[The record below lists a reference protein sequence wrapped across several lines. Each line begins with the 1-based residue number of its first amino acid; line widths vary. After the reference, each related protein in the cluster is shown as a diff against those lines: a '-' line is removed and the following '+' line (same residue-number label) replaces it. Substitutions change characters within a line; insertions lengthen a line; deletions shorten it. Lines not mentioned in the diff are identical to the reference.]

1 MCQAGCIMR
10 NTERGNCVLPVNV
23 NLTQS
28 LARWNSGD
36 RSVEPELMAALYPLL
51 RSIAQKQL
59 RDVGHVTMQA
69 TEFANEAFI
78 RIRQTGIGDT
88 TVQKD
93 FMGFVARV
101 LRNLIVDHLRLR
113 NTNRRGGAQARVGI
127 AELDHMSVDSEIENH
142 LDWLELDRALEKLE
156 EEDPKH
162 ARLVELR
169 YFLGYS
175 NEDAAAQLDVSVRT
189 ANRMW
194 RFARAFLHQE
204 MQKQAL
210 DQRLNYAAR

>member
-1 MCQAGCIMR
+1 
-10 NTERGNCVLPVNV
+10 
-23 NLTQS
+23 
-28 LARWNSGD
+28 
-36 RSVEPELMAALYPLL
+36 MATLYPLL
-51 RSIAQKQL
+51 RAIAQKQL
-59 RDVGHVTMQA
+59 NGVGPVTMQA

-78 RIRQTGIGDT
+78 RIRQTPSGEFT
-88 TVQKD
+88 NQKE

-113 NTNRRGGAQARVGI
+113 NTNRRGGSQARVGI
-127 AELDHMSVDSEIENH
+127 AELNRLAADSDIESQT
-142 LDWLELDRALEKLE
+142 DWLELDRALEVLE

-169 YFLGYS
+169 YFLGFS
-175 NEDAAAQLDVSVRT
+175 IEAAAAQLNVSVPT

-194 RFARAFLHQE
+194 RFARVFLHQQ

-210 DQRLNYAAR
+210 ERRLSHSAL

>member
-1 MCQAGCIMR
+1 
-10 NTERGNCVLPVNV
+10 VNA

-28 LARWNSGD
+28 LARWNAGD
-36 RSVEPELMAALYPLL
+36 KSVEPELMAALYPLL
-51 RSIAQKQL
+51 RAIAQKQL
-59 RDVGHVTMQA
+59 NGVGPVTMQA

-78 RIRQTGIGDT
+78 RIRQTPAGEFASH
-88 TVQKD
+88 KE

-127 AELDHMSVDSEIENH
+127 AELDRLAVDSDIEH
-142 LDWLELDRALEKLE
+142 QLDWLELDRALETLE

-169 YFLGYS
+169 YFLGFS
-175 NEDAAAQLDVSVRT
+175 IEAAAVQLDVSVPT

-194 RFARAFLHQE
+194 RFARVFLQQQ

-210 DQRLNYAAR
+210 ERRLSHSAK